1 MELTR
6 RDAVAA
12 LVAGGAV
19 VAGAVSLGDGPDA
32 DAAPDPDADLEEDL
46 LRTLTAA
53 AAVLYPSEVEG
64 HRAFVER
71 YVLGRIEARADYR
84 AGVTEAAAELDAV
97 ARDWEDAAFTSL
109 SRERRDDL
117 LRSLGVD
124 TADPDA
130 EGPIS
135 ERIRRYVVNELL
147 FALYASPAGGR
158 LVGIENPVGYPGGTE
173 SYQRATTPGE
183 DGDGE

>member
-19 VAGAVSLGDGPDA
+19 AAGAVSLGDDSDA
-32 DAAPDPDADLEEDL
+32 DAPADPDADLEEDL
-46 LRTLTAA
+46 LRTLTSAA
-53 AAVLYPSEVEG
+53 EVLYPSEVDG

-71 YVLGRIEARADYR
+71 YALGRIEARADYR

-97 ARDWEDAAFTSL
+97 ARDWEGAAFASL
-109 SRERRDDL
+109 SRRARDDL

-130 EGPIS
+130 DGPIS

-147 FALYASPAGGR
+147 FAFYASPTGGR

-173 SYQRATTPGE
+173 SYQRATTSPEDDGGE
-183 DGDGE
+183 